1 METVIVENTWSG
13 NAEENIAGGQ
23 NEARNHAASFS
34 PNLISKYCGLI
45 KAVRSLDF

>member
-1 METVIVENTWSG
+1 METVIVENTWSD
-13 NAEENIAGGQ
+13 NAEENIARGQ

-34 PNLISKYCGLI
+34 PYLLSKYCGLI